1 MSRPGRWHPEV
12 ETLLRGLLR
21 RKAGIGHETS
31 VGQFDDGRMNS
42 SNKWAFASRADVIHS
57 ATIPSGFHPSP
68 SVVAADRE
76 SRKVERDRDDAFLR
90 ADGIAGRLST
100 CAHHFGLRPGNAVVY
115 RAAEQNVSMLPAFD
129 NVEDCVVAVPPD
141 FRRMIIHVLRI
152 PERRGGLP
160 FVRAEAQARGGV
172 RGGEIGFS
180 QGTRGQC
187 SFSFS
192 YGPPV
197 SFTSA
202 EAPRL
207 VCAVEM
213 GRNT

>member
-1 MSRPGRWHPEV
+1 MGLR
-12 ETLLRGLLR
+12 LRGR
-21 RKAGIGHETS
+21 CHPFR
-31 VGQFDDGRMNS
+31 DDPVR
-42 SNKWAFASRADVIHS
+42 F
-57 ATIPSGFHPSP
+57 PY
-68 SVVAADRE
+68 VVAADRE

-180 QGTRGQC
+180 QGTRELG
-187 SFSFS
+187 
-192 YGPPV
+192 V
-197 SFTSA
+197 SVHFLSA
-202 EAPRL
+202 MDRRCHLLLLKLLDSCVRSKWGETDRKHDTRQAIALFERFFDVL
-207 VCAVEM
+207 AVQPHSAQ
-213 GRNT
+213 RVLL